1 MSDDAKALL
10 HYVANWR
17 YGNPHDADT
26 IRCFHCAVR
35 YGQHISFEQGTITI
49 YPPISSSAMK
59 IET

>member
-26 IRCFHCAVR
+26 IRCFHCAKAWAA
-35 YGQHISFEQGTITI
+35 YIIEQGC
-49 YPPISSSAMK
+49 
-59 IET
+59 